1 MIVFKAAVEQAKVR
15 GEMKKL
21 GNQMDVFK
29 RSGLDKEYRRLLKQY
44 NSLVARV
51 RELDF
56 EIEEQRRKSALA
68 LIVCFVTSD
77 LATLA
82 ADQFG
87 EVCDEV
93 NYGLS
98 QNDNEFVKMMKHT
111 AETSA
116 KEWNKIVQIFDKGVQ
131 KDNISMFYA
140 TFSEHITDNILPML
154 NDRVKDVMENTEE
167 GKKWL

>member
-1 MIVFKAAVEQAKVR
+1 MIVFKAAVEQAQVR
-15 GEMKKL
+15 VEKKKL
-21 GNQMDVFK
+21 SNQMDVFK
-29 RSGLDKEYRRLLKQY
+29 RSGLDKEYRMLLRQY

-68 LIVCFVTSD
+68 LIVCFVTAD

-82 ADQFG
+82 AEQFG
-87 EVCDEV
+87 EVCEEV
-93 NYGLS
+93 NCGLS
-98 QNDNEFVKMMKHT
+98 KNDNEFVKMMKNA

-116 KEWNKIVQIFDKGVQ
+116 QRFNKVVQIFDEGVQ
-131 KDNISMFYA
+131 RDNVSMFYSE
-140 TFSEHITDNILPML
+140 FSDMITDKILPLL
-154 NDRVKDVMENTEE
+154 NDSVKAVMDTEK

>member
-1 MIVFKAAVEQAKVR
+1 MIVFKAAVEQTKARVELKR
-15 GEMKKL
+15 L
-21 GNQMDVFK
+21 GDQMEVLK
-29 RSGLDKEYRRLLKQY
+29 RSGLDKEAKRLLKQY
-44 NSLVARV
+44 NSLVV
-51 RELDF
+51 RIGELDK

-68 LIVCFVTSD
+68 LIVCFVASD

-98 QNDNEFVKMMKHT
+98 KNDNEFVKMMKHT

-116 KEWNKIVQIFDKGVQ
+116 THWNKLVQIFDEGVQ

-140 TFSEHITDNILPML
+140 QFSEQITDNILPML
-154 NDRVKDVMENTEE
+154 NERVKDVMENTEE
-167 GKKWL
+167 GRKWL

>member
-1 MIVFKAAVEQAKVR
+1 MIVFKAAVEQAQVR
-15 GEMKKL
+15 VEMKKL
-21 GNQMDVFK
+21 SNQMDVFK
-29 RSGLDKEYRRLLKQY
+29 RSGLDKEYRMLLRQY

-68 LIVCFVTSD
+68 LIVCFVTAD

-87 EVCDEV
+87 EVCEEV
-93 NYGLS
+93 NCGLS
-98 QNDNEFVKMMKHT
+98 KNDNEFVKMMKHA

-116 KEWNKIVQIFDKGVQ
+116 QRFNKVVQIFDEGVQ
-131 KDNISMFYA
+131 KDAISMFYA
-140 TFSEHITDNILPML
+140 MFSEQITDNILPML
-154 NDRVKDVMENTEE
+154 NDRVRDVMENTEE